1 MGQFIS
7 KPKDWST
14 EVRSQEDSRYY
25 FLNDRFDLLPSIV
38 DFSFK
43 MPLPPKSEKSSS
55 AAKAVTVVWKYITNS
70 NAFDSK
76 TMYIYGSNKIR
87 KCLESL
93 SVLDP
98 QDHSGKKSYHVLI
111 SNIDNIKGAL
121 YNVTPVIFGHNG
133 IVVYAVGYNDE
144 KRHLICINPNN
155 GKHIYV
161 KYNEIYARNNYWIIC

>member
-76 TMYIYGSNKIR
+76 TMYIYGSPNKSKGSQVIVFTVAGS
-87 KCLESL
+87 KTLFKM
-93 SVLDP
+93 VAP
-98 QDHSGKKSYHVLI
+98 FIHSSMYDKLL
-111 SNIDNIKGAL
+111 KG
-121 YNVTPVIFGHNG
+121 
-133 IVVYAVGYNDE
+133 
-144 KRHLICINPNN
+144 
-155 GKHIYV
+155 
-161 KYNEIYARNNYWIIC
+161 